1 VDIRNLAAHPATD
14 AGKLPARRR
23 QKALRQARLSAL
35 IGLNVPADW
44 LSEAELA
51 ALRLGDLRLDPDS
64 LPWSVRAV
72 ALHHSGEMIGHA
84 GFHSRPAPGYLAAWA
99 PDAVEVGY
107 AIYAPHRRQGYAHEA
122 LVALVRWAHVEQGVP
137 RFVASVSPGQ
147 SGVLRSAGP
156 GRVPLHCLFHRRG
169 RRSAACDAARS
180 RPLIR
185 LSGQ

>member
-1 VDIRNLAAHPATD
+1 MPAD
-14 AGKLPARRR
+14 F
-23 QKALRQARLSAL
+23 LRVSAEGGTSARLSAL

-107 AIYAPHRRQGYAHEA
+107 VIYAPHRRQGYAHEA

-137 RFVASVSPGQ
+137 RFVASVSPANPA
-147 SGVLRSAGP
+147 SCAVLA
-156 GRVPLHCLFHRRG
+156 RVGFRCIASFTDEVDGLQHVMLLDRAP
-169 RRSAACDAARS
+169 
-180 RPLIR
+180 
-185 LSGQ
+185 